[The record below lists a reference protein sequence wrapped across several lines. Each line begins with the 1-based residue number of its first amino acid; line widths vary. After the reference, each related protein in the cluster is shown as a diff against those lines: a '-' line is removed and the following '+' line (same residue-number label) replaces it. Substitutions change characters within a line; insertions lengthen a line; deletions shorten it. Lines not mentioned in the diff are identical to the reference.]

1 MVYRYRQ
8 WLGAVVA
15 CVLWTGLPSAAFPV
29 AQAQTLSAQQPYGQA
44 VLDQLLAPIALY
56 PDPLLTQVLV
66 AATYPLEVIQAEQF
80 IKANPNR
87 QGNSLAHMVKDKP
100 WDTSVKALAEFPSV
114 LTMMHDNLEWT
125 QQLGDAFLAQQ
136 VEVMDTVQSLRQKA
150 QAQGSLQNTAQQ
162 NVVQQGSAIVI
173 QPANPQVV
181 HVPYYNPNVVYGA
194 WDWPAYPPLFWQ
206 PPPLYRPPSFG
217 QVVAAGIAFGAGVAI
232 IHSIFDNMHPNW
244 GHHHFAY
251 RNRPHNNINF
261 ISINGHPA
269 WQHNPLHRRGV
280 AYQNPNTHQQLGY
293 HPADTD
299 HHRPVIRPYDRQP
312 PGFNRPD
319 PARPEGQRPSPS
331 PPHYRPAGGQVQPEA
346 GYTRPQHAQQS
357 RPAFS
362 RHEPS
367 RHPAKWKG
375 GL

>member
-29 AQAQTLSAQQPYGQA
+29 AQAQTMSAQQPYGQA

-150 QAQGSLQNTAQQ
+150 QAQVRVHGGVRCGLCRRATRHPDGPGAAVGS
-162 NVVQQGSAIVI
+162 S
-173 QPANPQVV
+173 P
-181 HVPYYNPNVVYGA
+181 
-194 WDWPAYPPLFWQ
+194 
-206 PPPLYRPPSFG
+206 R
-217 QVVAAGIAFGAGVAI
+217 
-232 IHSIFDNMHPNW
+232 
-244 GHHHFAY
+244 
-251 RNRPHNNINF
+251 
-261 ISINGHPA
+261 
-269 WQHNPLHRRGV
+269 
-280 AYQNPNTHQQLGY
+280 
-293 HPADTD
+293 PAD
-299 HHRPVIRPYDRQP
+299 QP
-312 PGFNRPD
+312 RNI
-319 PARPEGQRPSPS
+319 
-331 PPHYRPAGGQVQPEA
+331 
-346 GYTRPQHAQQS
+346 
-357 RPAFS
+357 
-362 RHEPS
+362 
-367 RHPAKWKG
+367 
-375 GL
+375 L